1 MNKKKIILSS
11 SYFPPIIYFYYIKKY
26 ENIYIETQEFYKKQT
41 IRNHTI
47 INGANGDQ
55 KLIIPI
61 KRKSYSKTLITE
73 VKIQNNLW
81 KKKHIQAIQTN
92 YGNSPFF
99 IHYFDEIK
107 ELISNTKSNLFD
119 LNKKILNFILN
130 QLSIHD
136 NIKYTKEYNKIT
148 NDNYIDLRNF
158 NTNNFARLNYSQTF
172 CNKKQI
178 NNNISILDLL
188 FNLGN
193 DSKNFISKLNFE
205 KT

>member
-61 KRKSYSKTLITE
+61 KRKSYSKILITE

-130 QLSIHD
+130 QLSIHN

-148 NDNYIDLRNF
+148 DDNYIDLRNF
-158 NTNNFARLNYSQTF
+158 NTNNFSRLNYTQTF